1 MRSETI
7 DLGEAARS
15 AVTRLALDAHVKGVA
30 LSAADGAMPALGDPD
45 HVDTI
50 LTNLV
55 TNAIRATPAGG
66 RVTLTPVRGEGE
78 VGVQVADTGTGIAA
92 EHLPYIFDRLYRVQA
107 GRDRPSGGSGLGLSI
122 VRRLASLLGGRIVV
136 ESALGAG
143 STFTLWLPARAVAP
157 PRRSRVGSEPV

>member
-1 MRSETI
+1 M
-7 DLGEAARS
+7 
-15 AVTRLALDAHVKGVA
+15 GVA
-30 LSAADGAMPALGDPD
+30 GAP
-45 HVDTI
+45 
-50 LTNLV
+50 
-55 TNAIRATPAGG
+55 TPA
-66 RVTLTPVRGEGE
+66 P
-78 VGVQVADTGTGIAA
+78 ASPP

-107 GRDRPSGGSGLGLSI
+107 GRDRPAGGSGLGLSI